1 MKSLADL
8 LPVLLLV
15 HAGAT
20 WLMVGLIWF
29 VQLVHYPL
37 MGIIGGCPTA
47 TWQAFALAH
56 QRRTTWIVA
65 PTMFVEAGC
74 VLALIVVSFGAFQS
88 HDVPSRSLSLAGL
101 ALLGVAW
108 ATTFFAH
115 VPLHARLGRRFDARD
130 HARLVSLNWIRT
142 SAWSARGLLALA
154 LLA

>member
-1 MKSLADL
+1 MNSLAEL

-37 MGIIGGCPTA
+37 MGIIGGCHPA
-47 TWQAFALAH
+47 TWQAFATAH

-65 PTMFVEAGC
+65 PTMCVEAGC
-74 VLALIVVSFGAFQS
+74 TLALVVISSGS
-88 HDVPSRSLSLAGL
+88 HQTLDMPGRFIPWAGL
-101 ALLGVAW
+101 ALLGAAW
-108 ATTFFAH
+108 STTFFAH
-115 VPLHARLGRRFDARD
+115 VPLHAKLGRRFDTHD

-142 SAWSARGLLALA
+142 GAWSARGLLSLV
-154 LLA
+154 LLG